1 MHNYTCEVSSRGCL
15 ADWARVAPRSTP
27 DGAPVSSILLISSAG
42 TEEAPRELS
51 SSPCNPN
58 AAVLGRFGPKLSP
71 FYSTIADAQI
81 LSDSTGEARIG
92 GRCLMCNA
100 GGTFLVNCSYK
111 QRVQEVDGQRLR
123 HQQSENSGNSDSETI
138 CTHEVV
144 KLDRHHRPQFR
155 AREDRRAGS
164 IVQAPCTIA
173 PIAEI
178 PSSNPLCR
186 PEAMRPIWG
195 ARFCRA
201 RVASHRSRNAPRSRD
216 ASRQSACV
224 HSPLFI
230 PALTSDFP

>member
-1 MHNYTCEVSSRGCL
+1 MQAAPFLSTAAISNGFKRRMGNPSCIL
-15 ADWARVAPRSTP
+15 RVRS
-27 DGAPVSSILLISSAG
+27 L
-42 TEEAPRELS
+42 
-51 SSPCNPN
+51 
-58 AAVLGRFGPKLSP
+58 
-71 FYSTIADAQI
+71 
-81 LSDSTGEARIG
+81 
-92 GRCLMCNA
+92 
-100 GGTFLVNCSYK
+100 
-111 QRVQEVDGQRLR
+111 
-123 HQQSENSGNSDSETI
+123 GNSDSETI

-178 PSSNPLCR
+178 PLSNPLSR

-201 RVASHRSRNAPRSRD
+201 RVASHRSCNAPRSRD

-230 PALTSDFP
+230 PAPPSLLVFFRAQHSQPPIATSP